1 MILMADVRSLVEDSI
16 KKCQSSAA
24 DLRTAADRAEN
35 IAAKNSFEQAAH
47 ELEECVQKCRIALNQ
62 LIG

>member
-1 MILMADVRSLVEDSI
+1 MSDVRDLVEDSI

-24 DLRTAADRAEN
+24 DLRSAASQAQN

-47 ELEECVQKCRIALNQ
+47 QLEQTVQKCRTALNQ
-62 LIG
+62 LY